1 MSNRMFLIAKHIQSP
16 RNPMDLSEGYK
27 TDEIFAVTKNVKS
40 REFSEA
46 SIIIDVAQQKI
57 VKNRFTERTFDELF
71 AYFMTHYKDQINK
84 WLNAQIE
91 K

>member
-16 RNPMDLSEGYK
+16 RNPKNLAEGYK
-27 TDEIFAVTKNVKS
+27 TDEIFAVAKNVKS

>member
-1 MSNRMFLIAKHIQSP
+1 MFLIAKHIQSP

-27 TDEIFAVTKNVKS
+27 TDEIFAVAKNVKS